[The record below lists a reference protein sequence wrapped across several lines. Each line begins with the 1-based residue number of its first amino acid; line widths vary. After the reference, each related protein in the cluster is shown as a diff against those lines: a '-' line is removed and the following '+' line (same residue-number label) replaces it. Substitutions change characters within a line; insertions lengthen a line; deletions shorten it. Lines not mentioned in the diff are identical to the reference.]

1 MNMSKRHNPLNEAM
15 VAQILHHLR
24 NGEVKRCIDM
34 GLDPEILVLL
44 QQPSSQS
51 VLLNSNVIWCQ
62 VAIDPD
68 MVKRLLSNKERTDE
82 EIRIVQRALRLGAT
96 TPMLQ
101 QFFGMSPQEVSLQRV
116 LVGVPGKP
124 GRFRDLPDDTPL
136 WHRFVQLMADLNVDH
151 TDGVALLDVAML
163 LTEEINIPAEEQD
176 HHSPEPITL
185 GLVWNKIQQWLAQDL
200 YPPGKNRKSASL
212 VLMSESRRLTK
223 ANPKGRAPEHGLEES
238 AAGKVE
244 GERM

>member
-1 MNMSKRHNPLNEAM
+1 MSKRHNPLNEAM

-44 QQPSSQS
+44 QHPSSQS
-51 VLLNSNVIWCQ
+51 VLLNSAVIWCR
-62 VAIDPD
+62 VAVDPD
-68 MVKRLLSNKERTDE
+68 MIKRLLSNKERTDE
-82 EIRIVQRALRLGAT
+82 ENRIVQRALRLGAT

-136 WHRFVQLMADLNVDH
+136 WHRFVQLMADFNVDH
-151 TDGVALLDVAML
+151 TDGVALLDIAML
-163 LTEEINIPAEEQD
+163 LTEEINVPPEEQD
-176 HHSPEPITL
+176 PQSADPITL

-212 VLMSESRRLTK
+212 VLMNESRLQSK
-223 ANPKGRAPEHGLEES
+223 ANAKRSAPQRSLAGKT
-238 AAGKVE
+238 AGKVE
-244 GERM
+244 GDRM

>member
-1 MNMSKRHNPLNEAM
+1 
-15 VAQILHHLR
+15 
-24 NGEVKRCIDM
+24 
-34 GLDPEILVLL
+34 
-44 QQPSSQS
+44 
-51 VLLNSNVIWCQ
+51 
-62 VAIDPD
+62 

-82 EIRIVQRALRLGAT
+82 EIRVVQRALRLGAT

-163 LTEEINIPAEEQD
+163 LTEEINIPVEEQD
-176 HHSPEPITL
+176 SHSPEPITL

-223 ANPKGRAPEHGLEES
+223 ANPKGRAPERGLEES

>member
-1 MNMSKRHNPLNEAM
+1 MSKRHNPLNEAM

-44 QQPSSQS
+44 QHPSSQS
-51 VLLNSNVIWCQ
+51 VLLNSAVIWCR
-62 VAIDPD
+62 VAVDPD
-68 MVKRLLSNKERTDE
+68 MIKRLLSNKERTDE
-82 EIRIVQRALRLGAT
+82 ENRIVQRALRLGAT

-136 WHRFVQLMADLNVDH
+136 WHRFVQLMADFNVDH
-151 TDGVALLDVAML
+151 TDGVALLDIAML
-163 LTEEINIPAEEQD
+163 LTEEINVPPEEQD
-176 HHSPEPITL
+176 RQAADPITL

-200 YPPGKNRKSASL
+200 YPPGKNRKSAGL
-212 VLMSESRRLTK
+212 VLMNESRLQSK
-223 ANPKGRAPEHGLEES
+223 ANAKRSAPQRSLAGKT
-238 AAGKVE
+238 AGKVE
-244 GERM
+244 GDRM

>member
-1 MNMSKRHNPLNEAM
+1 MSKRHNPLNEAM
-15 VAQILHHLR
+15 VAQILHQLR
-24 NGEVKRCIDM
+24 NGEVKRCLDM

-44 QQPSSQS
+44 QHPSSQS
-51 VLLNSNVIWCQ
+51 VLLNSAVIWCQ
-62 VAIDPD
+62 VAIDPA

-82 EIRIVQRALRLGAT
+82 ENRIVQRALRLGAT

-136 WHRFVQLMADLNVDH
+136 WHRFVKLMADFGVDH
-151 TDGVALLDVAML
+151 TDGVALLDIAML
-163 LTEEINIPAEEQD
+163 LTEEINIPPEEQD
-176 HHSPEPITL
+176 HQSPDPITL

-200 YPPGKNRKSASL
+200 YPPGKKHSTAKRSL
-212 VLMSESRRLTK
+212 PGKT
-223 ANPKGRAPEHGLEES
+223 
-238 AAGKVE
+238 AGKVE
-244 GERM
+244 GDRM

>member
-1 MNMSKRHNPLNEAM
+1 MSKRHNPLNEAM

-44 QQPSSQS
+44 QHPSSQS
-51 VLLNSNVIWCQ
+51 VLLNSAVIWCR
-62 VAIDPD
+62 VAVDPD
-68 MVKRLLSNKERTDE
+68 MIKRLLSNKERTDE
-82 EIRIVQRALRLGAT
+82 ENRIVQRALRLGAT

-136 WHRFVQLMADLNVDH
+136 WHRFVQLMADFNVDH
-151 TDGVALLDVAML
+151 TDGVALLDIAML
-163 LTEEINIPAEEQD
+163 LTEEINVPPEEQD
-176 HHSPEPITL
+176 RQSAAPITL

-200 YPPGKNRKSASL
+200 YPPGKNRKSAGL
-212 VLMSESRRLTK
+212 VLMNESRLQSK
-223 ANPKGRAPEHGLEES
+223 ANAKRSAPQRSLAGKT
-238 AAGKVE
+238 AGKVE
-244 GERM
+244 GDRM

>member
-1 MNMSKRHNPLNEAM
+1 MSKKHNPLNEAM

-24 NGEVKRCIDM
+24 NGEVRRCLDM

-44 QQPSSQS
+44 QHPSSQS
-51 VLLNSNVIWCQ
+51 VLLNSAVIWCN
-62 VAIDPD
+62 VVVDPE

-82 EIRIVQRALRLGAT
+82 ENRIVQRALRLGAT

-136 WHRFVQLMADLNVDH
+136 WHRFVQLMEEYDVDH
-151 TDGVALLDVAML
+151 TDGVALLDIAML
-163 LTEEINIPAEEQD
+163 LTEEINIPPEED
-176 HHSPEPITL
+176 ASESTAPITL
-185 GLVWNKIQQWLAQDL
+185 GLIWNKIQQWLAQDL
-200 YPPGKNRKSASL
+200 YPTGSKRKAAGL
-212 VLMSESRRLTK
+212 ILLSETRTRSKAGVTSRSSERSSVVKTT
-223 ANPKGRAPEHGLEES
+223 
-238 AAGKVE
+238 GKVE
-244 GERM
+244 GNRM

>member
-101 QFFGMSPQEVSLQRV
+101 QFFGMSPQEVSLQRM

-124 GRFRDLPDDTPL
+124 GRFRDLPDDVPL
-136 WHRFVQLMADLNVDH
+136 WHRFVQLMADFNVDH
-151 TDGVALLDVAML
+151 TDGVALLDIAML
-163 LTEEINIPAEEQD
+163 LTEEINIPVQEQD
-176 HHSPEPITL
+176 HHSPPPITL

-200 YPPGKNRKSASL
+200 YPPGKHRKSSNL
-212 VLMSESRRLTK
+212 VLLSESRLLSN
-223 ANPKGRAPEHGLEES
+223 ASQKGRASERDLQS
-238 AAGKVE
+238 TAGKVE
-244 GERM
+244 GDRM

>member
-1 MNMSKRHNPLNEAM
+1 
-15 VAQILHHLR
+15 
-24 NGEVKRCIDM
+24 
-34 GLDPEILVLL
+34 
-44 QQPSSQS
+44 
-51 VLLNSNVIWCQ
+51 
-62 VAIDPD
+62 
-68 MVKRLLSNKERTDE
+68 
-82 EIRIVQRALRLGAT
+82 GAT

-176 HHSPEPITL
+176 RHSPEPITL

-223 ANPKGRAPEHGLEES
+223 ANPKGRASEHGLEES

>member
-1 MNMSKRHNPLNEAM
+1 MSKRHNPLNEAM

-44 QQPSSQS
+44 QHPSSQS
-51 VLLNSNVIWCQ
+51 VLLNSAVIWCQ

-82 EIRIVQRALRLGAT
+82 ENRIVQRALRLGAT

-101 QFFGMSPQEVSLQRV
+101 QFFGMSPQEISLQRV

-136 WHRFVQLMADLNVDH
+136 WHRFVQLMADFNVDH
-151 TDGVALLDVAML
+151 TDGVALLDIAML
-163 LTEEINIPAEEQD
+163 LTEEINIPPEEQD
-176 HHSPEPITL
+176 RQSPEPITL
-185 GLVWNKIQQWLAQDL
+185 GQVWNKIQQWLAQDL
-200 YPPGKNRKSASL
+200 YPTGKNRKSASL
-212 VLMSESRRLTK
+212 ALVNEARLKST
-223 ANPKGRAPEHGLEES
+223 ANAKRNAPQRSLAGKT
-238 AAGKVE
+238 AGKVE
-244 GERM
+244 GDRM